1 MTALFALFA
10 ALTTALAPPPPSAA
24 CAPSDLRCLGEAHVQ
39 EAQQAEPSARAQYLA
54 AASSAYIGLFR
65 ETGDWRHLCTA
76 ETLAVQGLA
85 LGPLRAVLTRYRD
98 EARAELSRLQAV
110 CPPASSPRS
119 GAPTRPKAPTTART
133 RPKPPAPPSPND
145 LATSETAPG
154 TPAVPPTTLEPTPPA
169 ARSTAISP
177 PRPSAL
183 LLADAPTPQPDPL
196 LPVRAQPR
204 NRSRPGLGLLV
215 AGGLS
220 FGAALALGGIAGHA
234 ATRRNDLVR
243 TGDALHHE
251 ATAQGYTDP
260 TTAAAWPEMEA
271 AAQRWHRALLGTA
284 ITGGLLGAVSIA
296 LLTAGAHRRHSVRN
310 VAARPSLGGVLFLAR
325 F

>member
-10 ALTTALAPPPPSAA
+10 ALTTALAPLPPSAA

-39 EAQQAEPSARAQYLA
+39 EAQQAEPGARTQHLA

-65 ETGDWRHLCTA
+65 ETGDSRHLCTA

-85 LGPLRAVLTRYRD
+85 LGSLSAVLTRYRD

-119 GAPTRPKAPTTART
+119 GTPMRPKAPTTART
-133 RPKPPAPPSPND
+133 RPRPTAPLSPDNPT
-145 LATSETAPG
+145 TSETADAPV
-154 TPAVPPTTLEPTPPA
+154 VPPTTLEPTPPA

-204 NRSRPGLGLLV
+204 NPSRPGLGLLV
-215 AGGLS
+215 AGSLS

>member
-1 MTALFALFA
+1 M
-10 ALTTALAPPPPSAA
+10 
-24 CAPSDLRCLGEAHVQ
+24 Q
-39 EAQQAEPSARAQYLA
+39 EAQQAEPSARAQHLA

-65 ETGDWRHLCTA
+65 ETGDSRHLCTA

-85 LGPLRAVLTRYRD
+85 LGPLRTVITRYRD

-119 GAPTRPKAPTTART
+119 GAPTRPKAPATART
-133 RPKPPAPPSPND
+133 RPRPAAPLSPDNPT
-145 LATSETAPG
+145 TSETSDSPD
-154 TPAVPPTTLEPTPPA
+154 TIVVPPTTLEPTPPA

-204 NRSRPGLGLLV
+204 NPSRPGLGLLV

-220 FGAALALGGIAGHA
+220 FGAALALGGVAGYA
-234 ATRRNDLVR
+234 ATRRDDLVR
-243 TGDALHHE
+243 TGDALHYE

-271 AAQRWHRALLGTA
+271 TAQRWHRALLGTA
-284 ITGGLLGAVSIA
+284 LTGGLLGAVSIA
-296 LLTAGAHRRHSVRN
+296 LLTAGAHRRHNVRN